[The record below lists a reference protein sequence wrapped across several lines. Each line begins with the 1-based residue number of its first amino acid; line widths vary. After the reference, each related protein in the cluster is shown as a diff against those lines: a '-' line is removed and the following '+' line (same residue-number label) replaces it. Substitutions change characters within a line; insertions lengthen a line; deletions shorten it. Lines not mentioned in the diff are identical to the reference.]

1 MVYIYALKLEQN
13 KYYIGKTNIPHF
25 RIENH
30 FSSNGSEWTKM
41 YKPLS
46 ILEIKPNCDDYDEDK
61 ITRQYMDKYGID
73 NVRGGSFV
81 SIMLNKPTIDILQ
94 QMSNGTNNK
103 CFTCGGNW
111 HFSKDCIK
119 QITPIR
125 DANNHILPKKQ
136 LNNKLGDDMDK
147 YIFDY
152 YDSDEYEEIEYKPV
166 SKTVYVQ
173 QPPKTVYVQQPP
185 KIVYVQQP
193 PKTVYVQQTQ
203 KPVYTRHPK
212 NTSCGKTKCF
222 RCGRTGHYSPTCY
235 ATTNIHGKYL

>member
-30 FSSNGSEWTKM
+30 FNSNGSEWTKM

-103 CFTCGGNW
+103 CFTCGGNG

-119 QITPIR
+119 QSTPIR

-136 LNNKLGDDMDK
+136 LNNKLGDDMDE

-173 QPPKTVYVQQPP
+173 QPPKIVYVKQPP
-185 KIVYVQQP
+185 KIVYVQQTQ
-193 PKTVYVQQTQ
+193 KTVYTG
-203 KPVYTRHPK
+203 HSK

>member
-30 FSSNGSEWTKM
+30 FNSNGSEWTKM

-81 SIMLNKPTIDILQ
+81 SIILNKPTIDILQ

-103 CFTCGGNW
+103 CFTCGGNG

-125 DANNHILPKKQ
+125 HANNHILPKKQ
-136 LNNKLGDDMDK
+136 INNKLGDDMDE

-173 QPPKTVYVQQPP
+173 QPPKIVYVKQPP
-185 KIVYVQQP
+185 KI
-193 PKTVYVQQTQ
+193 VYVQQTQ

>member
-13 KYYIGKTNIPHF
+13 KYYIGKTNTPHF

-30 FSSNGSEWTKM
+30 FNSNGSEWTKM

-46 ILEIKPNCDDYDEDK
+46 ILELKPNCDDYDEDK

-81 SIMLNKPTIDILQ
+81 SIILNKPTIDILQ

-103 CFTCGGNW
+103 CFTCGRNG

-119 QITPIR
+119 PSIPLYAKTTTPYK
-125 DANNHILPKKQ
+125 NKQ
-136 LNNKLGDDMDK
+136 MDNKLGDDMDE

-152 YDSDEYEEIEYKPV
+152 YDSDDFEEIEYKPAP
-166 SKTVYVQ
+166 KTVYIQQPPKVVYVQ
-173 QPPKTVYVQQPP
+173 QPQKTVYIQQP
-185 KIVYVQQP
+185 Q
-193 PKTVYVQQTQ
+193 KTVYA
-203 KPVYTRHPK
+203 RHPK
-212 NTSCGKTKCF
+212 TTNCGKTKCF

-235 ATTNIHGKYL
+235 ATTNINGKYL

>member
-1 MVYIYALKLEQN
+1 
-13 KYYIGKTNIPHF
+13 
-25 RIENH
+25 
-30 FSSNGSEWTKM
+30 
-41 YKPLS
+41 
-46 ILEIKPNCDDYDEDK
+46 
-61 ITRQYMDKYGID
+61 MDKYGID

-81 SIMLNKPTIDILQ
+81 SIILNKPTIDILQ

-103 CFTCGGNW
+103 CFTCGGNG

-119 QITPIR
+119 QITPNR
-125 DANNHILPKKQ
+125 HANNHILPKKQ
-136 LNNKLGDDMDK
+136 LNNKLGDDMDE

-173 QPPKTVYVQQPP
+173 QPPKIVYVKQPP
-185 KIVYVQQP
+185 KI
-193 PKTVYVQQTQ
+193 VYVQQTQ

>member
-13 KYYIGKTNIPHF
+13 KYYIGKTNTPKF
-25 RIENH
+25 RIEDH
-30 FSSNGSEWTKM
+30 FTSNGSEWTKM

-81 SIMLNKPTIDILQ
+81 SIILNKTTIDILQ

-103 CFTCGGNW
+103 CITCGGNG
-111 HFSKDCIK
+111 HFSKDCVKIQFGLQTK
-119 QITPIR
+119 VPYKKIQI
-125 DANNHILPKKQ
+125 
-136 LNNKLGDDMDK
+136 NNKIEDDIDE

-152 YDSDEYEEIEYKPV
+152 YDSDDFEEIEYEQPKPKTYV
-166 SKTVYVQ
+166 QQPRNNVYIPHPKSKVYVQ
-173 QPPKTVYVQQPP
+173 QPRSNVYIPQPKSKVYVQQH
-185 KIVYVQQP
+185 
-193 PKTVYVQQTQ
+193 KTTN
-203 KPVYTRHPK
+203 TGK
-212 NTSCGKTKCF
+212 NKCF

>member
-30 FSSNGSEWTKM
+30 FNSNGSEWTKM

-103 CFTCGGNW
+103 CFTCGGNG

-119 QITPIR
+119 HITPNR
-125 DANNHILPKKQ
+125 HANNHILPKKQ
-136 LNNKLGDDMDK
+136 LNNKLGDDMDE

-173 QPPKTVYVQQPP
+173 QPPKTVYV
-185 KIVYVQQP
+185 KQP
-193 PKTVYVQQTQ
+193 PKTVYIQHTQ

>member
-1 MVYIYALKLEQN
+1 MVYIYALKLEKN
-13 KYYIGKTNIPHF
+13 KYYIGKTNTPKF
-25 RIENH
+25 RIEDH
-30 FSSNGSEWTKM
+30 FTSNGSEWTKM

-81 SIMLNKPTIDILQ
+81 SIILNKTTIDILQ

-103 CFTCGGNW
+103 CFTCGGNG

-119 QITPIR
+119 H
-125 DANNHILPKKQ
+125 ANQLCVQTTTHYKPKQ
-136 LNNKLGDDMDK
+136 LNNKIEDDIDE

-152 YDSDEYEEIEYKPV
+152 YDSDDFEEIEYEQPKP
-166 SKTVYVQ
+166 KTYVQ
-173 QPPKTVYVQQPP
+173 QHKT
-185 KIVYVQQP
+185 
-193 PKTVYVQQTQ
+193 TNTG
-203 KPVYTRHPK
+203 K
-212 NTSCGKTKCF
+212 NKCF

>member
-1 MVYIYALKLEQN
+1 
-13 KYYIGKTNIPHF
+13 
-25 RIENH
+25 
-30 FSSNGSEWTKM
+30 
-41 YKPLS
+41 
-46 ILEIKPNCDDYDEDK
+46 
-61 ITRQYMDKYGID
+61 MDKYGID

-103 CFTCGGNW
+103 CFTCGGNG
-111 HFSKDCIK
+111 HFSKDCTK

-125 DANNHILPKKQ
+125 HVNTHNLPKKQ
-136 LNNKLGDDMDK
+136 LNNKLGDDMDE

-152 YDSDEYEEIEYKPV
+152 YDSDEYEEIEYKPA
-166 SKTVYVQ
+166 SKI
-173 QPPKTVYVQQPP
+173 VYVQQPP

-193 PKTVYVQQTQ
+193 PKTVYVQHTQ

>member
-13 KYYIGKTNIPHF
+13 KYYIGKTNTPKF
-25 RIENH
+25 RIEDH
-30 FSSNGSEWTKM
+30 FTSNGSEWTKM

-81 SIMLNKPTIDILQ
+81 SIILNKTTIDILQ

-103 CFTCGGNW
+103 CFTCGGNG
-111 HFSKDCIK
+111 HFSKDCVKIPFGLQTKVPYK
-119 QITPIR
+119 QIQI
-125 DANNHILPKKQ
+125 
-136 LNNKLGDDMDK
+136 NNKIEDDIDE

-152 YDSDEYEEIEYKPV
+152 YDSDDFEEIEYEQPKPKTYV
-166 SKTVYVQ
+166 QQPRNNVYISQPKSKVYVQ
-173 QPPKTVYVQQPP
+173 QPINKVYISQPKSKVYVQQH
-185 KIVYVQQP
+185 
-193 PKTVYVQQTQ
+193 KTTN
-203 KPVYTRHPK
+203 TGK
-212 NTSCGKTKCF
+212 NKCF